1 MEQLFVIIQQIYQL
15 LDILNCYTQ
24 GEREELL
31 EGYPHHLCQVKELL
45 GILDRIVGGSTY
57 WGWKIEWGCQPW
69 HLMIYRQQKG
79 LTLQAGW
86 EDKLDFGLDLY
97 RDIFEASL
105 RIPTPIHSPE
115 VLTPVDL
122 DAFVVKDTDLDLPTD
137 VCKLSHTEH
146 ERPVLFHELISGSSA
161 SSSSVE
167 NNNEILESPV
177 VDGESDVDSMPEFE
191 DVNNSDTVE
200 IPLWLIPNGVMVTFQ
215 GGRVIFEREQ
225 GPPWQDVLTQM
236 LEQQNSILGGN

>member
-1 MEQLFVIIQQIYQL
+1 MEQLLVIIQQIYQL
-15 LDILNCYTQ
+15 LNILNCYTQ

-31 EGYPHHLCQVKELL
+31 EGYPRFLSQVKELL

-57 WGWKIEWGCQPW
+57 WGWRVEWGCQPW
-69 HLMIYRQQKG
+69 HLMTYRQQKG

-97 RDIFEASL
+97 RDTFEASL
-105 RIPTPIHSPE
+105 RVLTPIYSPE
-115 VLTPVDL
+115 VLTPIDL
-122 DAFVVKDTDLDLPTD
+122 DTLEVKDPELDLPTD
-137 VCKLSHTEH
+137 VCKLSHIDH
-146 ERPVLFHELISGSSA
+146 ERPVLFHELISGSSV

-177 VDGESDVDSMPEFE
+177 VGEGSDVDSMPELE
-191 DVNNSDTVE
+191 DATTSGTVE
-200 IPLWLIPNGVMVTFQ
+200 IPLWLIPNGLMVTFRE
-215 GGRVIFEREQ
+215 GRVIFEREQ

-236 LEQQNSILGGN
+236 LEEQNSTLGDN

>member
-1 MEQLFVIIQQIYQL
+1 MEQLLVIIQQIYQIL
-15 LDILNCYTQ
+15 NSLNCYTQ
-24 GEREELL
+24 GEHEELL
-31 EGYPHHLCQVKELL
+31 EGYPRFLSQVKELL
-45 GILDRIVGGSTY
+45 EILDRIVGGSTN

-69 HLMIYRQQKG
+69 HLMTYQQQKG

-97 RDIFEASL
+97 RDTFEAPL
-105 RIPTPIHSPE
+105 RILTPIHSPE

-122 DAFVVKDTDLDLPTD
+122 DALEAKDPELELPTD
-137 VCKLSHTEH
+137 VCKLSCVDH
-146 ERPVLFHELISGSSA
+146 ERPVLFHELISGSSV

-177 VDGESDVDSMPEFE
+177 VGEGSDVDSMPELE
-191 DVNNSDTVE
+191 DVTNLDTVE
-200 IPLWLIPNGVMVTFQ
+200 IPLWLIPNGVMVTFR

-236 LEQQNSILGGN
+236 LEEQNSTLGDN